1 MFDVK
6 MVSEKIRDA
15 RIRKN
20 MTQSNLA
27 DELGV
32 SYQAVSN
39 WERGNSLPDLSKYED
54 LCRILDVDME
64 YLLGIGTAADTANRL
79 LADGRGEGAADVT
92 VEEIASIAPILPPDT
107 LKEAV
112 EASREKEPVRVEDL
126 IALAP
131 FLDRET
137 LDRLAKTAIVND
149 IETLVGI
156 APFVSGDT
164 LAGMVERAGDMKG
177 KLNMEFL
184 MGIAPFLSK
193 DLLRKLANAY
203 F

>member
-32 SYQAVSN
+32 SCQAVSN
-39 WERGNSLPDLSKYED
+39 WERGNSLPDISKYED
-54 LCRILDVDME
+54 LCRILDVNLE
-64 YLLGIGTAADTANRL
+64 YLLGIGADTDTVNRL
-79 LADGRGEGAADVT
+79 LADEKGEGAADVA
-92 VEEIASIAPILPPDT
+92 VEEIASIAPLLPPNT

-112 EASREKEPVRVEDL
+112 ETSREKELVRVKDL

-131 FLDRET
+131 FLDREA
-137 LDRLAKTAIVND
+137 LDRLAETAIVD
-149 IETLVGI
+149 DPEELVGI
-156 APFVSGDT
+156 APFVSGDA
-164 LAGMVERAGDMKG
+164 LAEMVMREDNIEGTAD
-177 KLNMEFL
+177 MEFL
-184 MGIAPFLSK
+184 ASMAPFLPK
-193 DLLRKLANAY
+193 DMLLKLAEGIS
-203 F
+203 

>member
-6 MVSEKIRDA
+6 MVSGKIRDA

-20 MTQSNLA
+20 MTQGNLA
-27 DELGV
+27 EELGV

-54 LCRILDVDME
+54 LCRILDVSLE
-64 YLLGIGTAADTANRL
+64 YLLGIGADTDTVRRL
-79 LADGRGEGAADVT
+79 LAEEGGEEATGVR
-92 VEEIASIAPILPPDT
+92 VEEIASVAPILPPDT

-112 EASREKEPVRVEDL
+112 EANREKEPVRVEDL

-137 LDRLAKTAIVND
+137 LDRLAETAIVND
-149 IETLVGI
+149 METLIGIAPFVSGRTLDRMAKTVHVEEMETLSGI

-164 LAGMVERAGDMKG
+164 LAEMV
-177 KLNMEFL
+177 
-184 MGIAPFLSK
+184 
-193 DLLRKLANAY
+193 RKLVDTHH
-203 F
+203 

>member
-54 LCRILDVDME
+54 LCRILNVDLE
-64 YLLGIGTAADTANRL
+64 YLLGIGADTDTVNRL
-79 LADGRGEGAADVT
+79 LADGKGEAADVR
-92 VEEIASIAPILPPDT
+92 VEEIASVAPLLPPDT

-137 LDRLAKTAIVND
+137 LDRLAETAIVND

-156 APFVSGDT
+156 APFVPSDT
-164 LAGMVERAGDMKG
+164 LARMVERAGDMKG
-177 KLNMEFL
+177 KVNMEFL
-184 MGIAPFLSK
+184 ISIAPFLPK
-193 DLLRKLANAY
+193 DMVGKLAEEIS
-203 F
+203 

>member
-6 MVSEKIRDA
+6 MVSEKIRNA

-20 MTQSNLA
+20 MTQGNLA
-27 DELGV
+27 EELGV

-54 LCRILDVDME
+54 LCRILDVSLE
-64 YLLGIGTAADTANRL
+64 YLLGIGADTDTVRQL
-79 LADGRGEGAADVT
+79 LAEEGGEEAAGVRMK
-92 VEEIASIAPILPPDT
+92 EIASVAPILPPDT

-137 LDRLAKTAIVND
+137 LDRLAETAIVND
-149 IETLVGI
+149 METLIGIAPFVSRRILDRMAKTVHVEEMETLSGI

-164 LAGMVERAGDMKG
+164 LAEMV
-177 KLNMEFL
+177 
-184 MGIAPFLSK
+184 
-193 DLLRKLANAY
+193 RKLVDTHH
-203 F
+203 